1 MNDAALLLNL
11 NDPKS
16 LVINLKKLLS
26 SNELRNILIAKGK
39 LRYNE
44 IVSHK
49 NNFDVLK
56 KIIEN
61 FKSRRDC
68 WK

>member
-1 MNDAALLLNL
+1 MIQ
-11 NDPKS
+11 KS
-16 LVINLKKLLS
+16 LVLNLKKLLS
-26 SNELRNILIAKGK
+26 SDDLRQDLINKGK
-39 LRYNE
+39 IRYNE
-44 IVSHK
+44 IMS
-49 NNFDVLK
+49 NNNNYDVLK